1 MSQWSEPVEFS
12 DTDRSSEARWTLTAI
27 FLVGSPEFGP
37 AAEANTIE
45 SVRITDRQFRFGTAS
60 DLDVVAD
67 LEVSLNGL
75 VGKSISALADF
86 LASGTVAGKVD
97 IPFQGDKPISDALT
111 RRLQAKRADE
121 RTAEQDAADFGMGF
135 EVDGQRV
142 APDRV
147 RVFRRPEPRD

>member
-1 MSQWSEPVEFS
+1 MSQWSEPVQFS
-12 DTDRSSEARWTLTAI
+12 DTDRPSEARWTLTAT
-27 FLVGSPEFGP
+27 FLVATPEFG
-37 AAEANTIE
+37 AATEASVIE
-45 SVRITDRQFRFGTAS
+45 SVKVADRQLRCATFT

-67 LEVSLNGL
+67 LEKRIGAF
-75 VGKSISALADF
+75 VGKPLSALADF
-86 LASGTVAGKVD
+86 LASGTVAGKID

-111 RRLQAKRADE
+111 RRHQAQRQAH

-147 RVFRRPEPRD
+147 RVFRRPDPRG

>member
-1 MSQWSEPVEFS
+1 MSQWSEPVQFA
-12 DTDRSSEARWTLTAI
+12 DTDRPSEARWTLTAI

-37 AAEANTIE
+37 ATERSVIE
-45 SVRITDRQFRFGTAS
+45 SVRITDRQFRHATAS
-60 DLDVVAD
+60 DLDVVSD
-67 LEVSLNGL
+67 LEVRLNGFARKPL
-75 VGKSISALADF
+75 STLADF

-111 RRLQAKRADE
+111 RRLQAKRTGE

-147 RVFRRPEPRD
+147 RVFKRPEPRD